1 MLMDHSGFF
10 LKKYFVLIRFSWEK
24 KQDNDIQKNN
34 SMQSRIKIKLINGQI
49 KVKC

>member
-1 MLMDHSGFF
+1 MLMDHGGFF

-34 SMQSRIKIKLINGQI
+34 SMQSRIKIKLISGQI